1 MYLALDPRERALQ
14 AQLRELLAKRQPEER
29 VRELMDDPVGDDPAL
44 WADLLAVTGDRRTA
58 VDHAVVLEVL
68 GETLCI
74 GPYLSSVMRAGLFL
88 PEAAAGE
95 VRAAVVDGPLVF
107 DGMTAELF
115 VVPSGDAF
123 TTVDAA
129 DVAREPVGC
138 LDQTRKLARVELS
151 GVPAVTASTPQLHLV
166 TQAGVAASQ
175 VGTAQAAL
183 HAALTYVRERR
194 QFGRTVGSYQSIKH
208 ALADVAL
215 AVEQAR
221 AAAYHAAWTL
231 DARPAEAEAAVA
243 HARIVCTQAALQAAE
258 ACMQFR
264 GGQGFRWDN
273 TAHLYLKR
281 AKADQLLF
289 GDPAAE
295 RQRLAE
301 LLQLV

>member
-44 WADLLAVTGDRRTA
+44 WADLLALTGDRRTA

-68 GETLCI
+68 GETLYV
-74 GPYLSSVMRAGLFL
+74 GPYLSSVVRAGLFL

-95 VRAAVVDGPLVF
+95 VRAAVADAPLVL
-107 DGMTAELF
+107 DGMTAERF
-115 VVPSGDAF
+115 VVPDGDAV
-123 TTVDAA
+123 TTVDASE
-129 DVAREPVGC
+129 VPREPVGC
-138 LDQTRKLARVELS
+138 LDQTRKLARVEL
-151 GVPAVTASTPQLHLV
+151 GVLAGAAPTAQLRLV
-166 TQAGVAASQ
+166 TLAGVAASQ

-258 ACMQFR
+258 SCMQFR

-273 TAHLYLKR
+273 VAHLYLKR

-289 GDPAAE
+289 GDLAAE

>member
-29 VRELMDDPVGDDPAL
+29 VRELMDDSVGDDPAL
-44 WADLLAVTGDRRTA
+44 WADLLALTGDRRTA

-68 GETLCI
+68 GETLYV
-74 GPYLSSVMRAGLFL
+74 GPYLSSVVRAGLFV

-95 VRAAVVDGPLVF
+95 VRATVVDAPLVL
-107 DGMTAELF
+107 DGMTAGQF
-115 VVPSGDAF
+115 VVPDGDTV
-123 TTVDAA
+123 TTVDASEVTRA
-129 DVAREPVGC
+129 PVGC
-138 LDQTRKLARVELS
+138 LDQTRKLARVDLS
-151 GVPAVTASTPQLHLV
+151 GSSSPRLHLV
-166 TQAGVAASQ
+166 TLAAVAASQ

-243 HARIVCTQAALQAAE
+243 HARIVCTQSALQAAE